1 MEEFE
6 RLEIDLKSLFDQY
19 IVRVRCLDALRSQ
32 LAARVKSPNQHQFTI
47 AASQTGGDTS
57 ISFLPDGLMIDSD
70 DEEALHDNDDDD
82 EELRIPGERR
92 RGGQQR
98 SNDERTAMVEAGQ
111 LIRESRRVATGNR
124 LRVRTAAN
132 RGGGGG
138 GAASNG
144 RFVGNMMGGSSD
156 MDSSLDTDD
165 DSEVTEDESEMIGLG
180 LNKHMDDD
188 DDVNDVDK
196 LGLGAGEKLARKPKV
211 FSDEDF

>member
-98 SNDERTAMVEAGQ
+98 SNDERTAMVEAGH

>member
-98 SNDERTAMVEAGQ
+98 SNDERTAMAEAGQ